1 MEAPKPDGFSKV
13 CILSVLNNNNP
24 LSIKIKLEENK
35 ISMSLEMKDSFIPT
49 IYEGIFSL
57 QEIQENKYF
66 LQFDTIEEI
75 FEELNLKS
83 KLDSPEIIKENDN
96 FVIKISLFSSKF
108 KDIEFTLKPRE
119 KNNEDKFKELYSI
132 ITELKKE
139 NFELRQEINNI
150 KDENSK
156 FKEALKT
163 LIDNNRSIKRKTI
176 KYEKITL
183 DTSLILKG
191 DEEKIKQIYEF
202 INPNSKVES
211 ELKYRMS
218 RDGVDFETF
227 HELCDDISPNLL
239 LIEDEK
245 DNIFGGF
252 ATVSWEKNDYQK
264 IDPESFLFSLNKNKK
279 YYPKH
284 KNGYH
289 IFCYSCFGPRFSG
302 GNISFQNYNMSLCM
316 STKKGE
322 YLDEFLSTN
331 KSGYYFKVKEVEF
344 YQILINSNK
353 YE

>member
-1 MEAPKPDGFSKV
+1 MEAPKPDGFSNV
-13 CILSVLNNNNP
+13 CILSGLNENNP
-24 LSIKIKLEENK
+24 FSVKMKLEENK
-35 ISMSLEMKDSFIPT
+35 IFMTLEMKDSFLQK

-83 KLDSPEIIKENDN
+83 KLNPPEIIKENDN

-108 KDIEFTLKPRE
+108 KDVEFTLKQRK

-132 ITELKKE
+132 IKELKNE
-139 NFELRQEINNI
+139 NFELRQEINSI
-150 KDENSK
+150 KDENVK
-156 FKEALKT
+156 FKQALKI
-163 LIDNNRSIKRKTI
+163 LIDNHRSIKGKIIKTEN
-176 KYEKITL
+176 EKISL
-183 DTSLILKG
+183 DNSLILNG
-191 DEEKIKQIYEF
+191 DEEKIKQLYEF
-202 INPNSKVES
+202 LSPNSKVGS

-218 RDGVDFETF
+218 RDGVDFDTF
-227 HELCDDISPNLL
+227 HELYDNISPNLL

-245 DNIFGGF
+245 GNIFGEY

-264 IDPESFLFSLNKNKK
+264 IDPDSFLFSLNKNKK

-322 YLDEFLSTN
+322 YLDESLSTN

-344 YQILINSNK
+344 YQIFIN
-353 YE
+353 